1 MIKLIVRISN
11 VIFLL
16 LSVVWLARA
25 PDWEP
30 LILSLSFF
38 SAFIIQEVILYR
50 KLTDIKTNTN
60 ISNIINESDRQLFSK
75 FKAELSSKSELVE
88 FLQNHDFGNSFSID
102 KTQSLDSFILNWDN
116 AEHEFDN
123 HKLEVLRKLLLKLMS
138 QLNTQLSISV
148 HPIANGWVS
157 IGFDDSEDRPK
168 MFVLKD
174 KLNQLATKIF
184 DTHQELIRTFKCL
197 NNRNNNEIPN

>member
-11 VIFLL
+11 VICLL

-38 SAFIIQEVILYR
+38 SAFVTQEIILYR
-50 KLTDIKTNTN
+50 KLNDIKKNID
-60 ISNIINESDRQLFSK
+60 ISNIINESDRQLFAK

-88 FLQNHDFGNSFSID
+88 FLQNHDFGNPFSID
-102 KTQSLDSFILNWDN
+102 KTRSLDSFIWNWDN

-123 HKLEVLRKLLLKLMS
+123 QKLEVLRKLLLKLMS
-138 QLNTQLSISV
+138 QLKAQLSINV
-148 HPIANGWVS
+148 YPTARGWVG
-157 IGFDDSEDRPK
+157 IDFDDSEDRPR
-168 MFVLKD
+168 MFALKNE
-174 KLNQLATKIF
+174 LNQLAAKVF